1 MCGVYPNFILVA
13 VVYIALSEEKI
24 IAEIMGF
31 LFGLTMD
38 VFSTGILGLKT
49 VIFTA
54 IGYVF
59 GRAFIYFD
67 KNKII
72 VQFMVV
78 FLANV
83 VYLISFGLI
92 YFLFSEGNNI
102 DNFYSTIF
110 LKCAEAVIT
119 AVSTPMVFYVLN
131 CLRWYI

>member
-13 VVYIALSEEKI
+13 VVYLALLEEKI

-38 VFSTGILGLKT
+38 VFSTSILGLKT

-59 GRAFIYFD
+59 GKVFIHFD

-72 VQFMVV
+72 VQFVVV

-83 VYLISFGLI
+83 VYFGWAGLVS
-92 YFLFSEGNNI
+92 FLFSERSLDGL
-102 DNFYSTIF
+102 S
-110 LKCAEAVIT
+110 AVILLNFTSTVVT
-119 AVSTPMVFYVLN
+119 AVSAPIVFYILN
-131 CLRWYI
+131 RFRWRM